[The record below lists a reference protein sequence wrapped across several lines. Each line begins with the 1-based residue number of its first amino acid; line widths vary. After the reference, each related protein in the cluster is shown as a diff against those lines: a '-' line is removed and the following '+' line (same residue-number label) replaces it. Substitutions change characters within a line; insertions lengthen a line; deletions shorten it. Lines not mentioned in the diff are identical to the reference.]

1 MSTKTPA
8 DEIFV
13 HDQIPQLHPIR
24 LPARGL
30 LELHERTEMSL
41 NAFLME
47 HVERFPQRVGQAV
60 WSR

>member
-8 DEIFV
+8 DTVLV

-24 LPARGL
+24 LPAQGL
-30 LELHERTEMSL
+30 VDLHEQTETHL
-41 NAFLME
+41 EAFLAE